1 MNGDKDIN
9 ILQKVYASL
18 KDDNGIWR
26 KEPVGIISNAETSE
40 KNVETLRLI
49 LDIILGSDKIAD
61 EVKLFISSE
70 STIKEINDEINRRI
84 ELRSIVN
91 KKKTSPYSYSNT
103 CKKITDAS
111 TSFSAILGIGMIR
124 KLIYNRVEASDNID
138 NKIEKFM
145 LSYGNSNGLRNN
157 LAIDIDTDEIGVS
170 AYKNNEDFFDILQ
183 TVENYLVQRKAIIQR
198 AINNDKHFVKYFNY
212 LLNSASLSD
221 DSVRQDRERLLKFL
235 NNEDYKTGYV
245 DSEDGADIDDED
257 IDAIVDELTNKVSS
271 PDTKV
276 EDTVEVKNEVE
287 NDINTSTST
296 SYENKVPEEPVNNT
310 NEADTDPENEDD
322 DTPEAEID
330 LEELLSS

>member
-9 ILQKVYASL
+9 ILQKVYTSL

-70 STIKEINDEINRRI
+70 STIREINDEINRRI

-111 TSFSAILGIGMIR
+111 TNFSAILGLGMIR
-124 KLIYNRVEASDNID
+124 KLIYNRVEDSDNID
-138 NKIEKFM
+138 KKIEKFM

-157 LAIDIDTDEIGVS
+157 LAIDIDTNEIGVS

-198 AINNDKHFVKYFNY
+198 ALNNDKHFVKYFNY

-221 DSVRQDRERLLKFL
+221 ESVRQDRERLLKFL

-245 DSEDGADIDDED
+245 DNEDGADIDDDED
-257 IDAIVDELTNKVSS
+257 IDAIVDELTNKVSN
-271 PDTKV
+271 PDVKV

-287 NDINTSTST
+287 NDINTSTS
-296 SYENKVPEEPVNNT
+296 YENEVPENPVDNT
-310 NEADTDPENEDD
+310 NEDDAKPENEDG
-322 DTPEAEID
+322 DTSEAEID

>member
-9 ILQKVYASL
+9 ILQKVYTSL

-70 STIKEINDEINRRI
+70 STIREINDEINRRI

-111 TSFSAILGIGMIR
+111 TNFSAILGLGMIR
-124 KLIYNRVEASDNID
+124 KLIYNRVEDNDNID
-138 NKIEKFM
+138 KKIEKFM

-198 AINNDKHFVKYFNY
+198 ALNNDRHFVKYFNY

-245 DSEDGADIDDED
+245 DEEEGNDIDDED
-257 IDAIVDELTNKVSS
+257 VDAIVDELTRNVV
-271 PDTKV
+271 DT
-276 EDTVEVKNEVE
+276 ENEVEGTPENEKIEE
-287 NDINTSTST
+287 NDINTSTS
-296 SYENKVPEEPVNNT
+296 YENEVPEEPVDNT
-310 NEADTDPENEDD
+310 KEADTDSENEDD

>member
-9 ILQKVYASL
+9 ILQKVYTSL

-49 LDIILGSDKIAD
+49 IDIILGSDKIAD

-70 STIKEINDEINRRI
+70 STIREINDEINRRI

-111 TSFSAILGIGMIR
+111 TNFSAILGLGMIR
-124 KLIYNRVEASDNID
+124 KLIYNRVEDSDNID
-138 NKIEKFM
+138 KKIEKFM

-198 AINNDKHFVKYFNY
+198 ALNNDRHFVKYFNY

-245 DSEDGADIDDED
+245 DEEEGNDIDDED
-257 IDAIVDELTNKVSS
+257 VDAIVDELTRNVV
-271 PDTKV
+271 DTENDV
-276 EDTVEVKNEVE
+276 EGTPENGKIEE
-287 NDINTSTST
+287 NDINTSTS
-296 SYENKVPEEPVNNT
+296 YENEVPEETVDNT
-310 NEADTDPENEDD
+310 KKADADPENGDSDTSED
-322 DTPEAEID
+322 EID

>member
-9 ILQKVYASL
+9 ILQKVYTSL

-26 KEPVGIISNAETSE
+26 KESVGIISNAETSE

-70 STIKEINDEINRRI
+70 STIREINDEINRRI

-111 TSFSAILGIGMIR
+111 TNFSAILGLGMIR
-124 KLIYNRVEASDNID
+124 KLIYNRVEDSDNID
-138 NKIEKFM
+138 KKIEKFM

-198 AINNDKHFVKYFNY
+198 ALNNDKHFVKYFNY

-245 DSEDGADIDDED
+245 DEEEGSDIDDED
-257 IDAIVDELTNKVSS
+257 VDAIVDELTRNVV
-271 PDTKV
+271 DTENEV
-276 EDTVEVKNEVE
+276 EDTPENEKIE
-287 NDINTSTST
+287 ETDINTSTS
-296 SYENKVPEEPVNNT
+296 YENEEPEKPVDNT
-310 NEADTDPENEDD
+310 NEADTDNENEDD
-322 DTPEAEID
+322 NTPEAEID

>member
-9 ILQKVYASL
+9 ILQKVYTSL

-70 STIKEINDEINRRI
+70 STIREINDEINRRI

-111 TSFSAILGIGMIR
+111 TNFSAILGLGMIR
-124 KLIYNRVEASDNID
+124 KLIYNRVEDSDNID
-138 NKIEKFM
+138 KKIEKFM

-157 LAIDIDTDEIGVS
+157 LAIDIDIDEIGIS

-198 AINNDKHFVKYFNY
+198 ALNNDRHFVKYFNY

-221 DSVRQDRERLLKFL
+221 DNVRQDRERLLKFL

-245 DSEDGADIDDED
+245 DEEDGSDIDDED
-257 IDAIVDELTNKVSS
+257 VDAIVDELTRNVA
-271 PDTKV
+271 DTENEV
-276 EDTVEVKNEVE
+276 EDTLENEKIEE
-287 NDINTSTST
+287 NDINTSTS
-296 SYENKVPEEPVNNT
+296 YENEVPEEPVDNT
-310 NEADTDPENEDD
+310 KEADTDPESEDA
-322 DTPEAEID
+322 DTSEDEID

>member
-1 MNGDKDIN
+1 MSGDKDIN

-49 LDIILGSDKIAD
+49 IDIILGSDKIAD

-111 TSFSAILGIGMIR
+111 TNFSAILGIGMIR
-124 KLIYNRVEASDNID
+124 KLIYNRVEDSDNIEK
-138 NKIEKFM
+138 KIEKLM

-245 DSEDGADIDDED
+245 DNEDSADIDDED
-257 IDAIVDELTNKVSS
+257 IDTIVDELTNKVSS

-276 EDTVEVKNEVE
+276 EGTPEVKNEVE
-287 NDINTSTST
+287 NDINTSTS
-296 SYENKVPEEPVNNT
+296 YENEVPEKPVNNT
-310 NEADTDPENEDD
+310 NEADTDPKNEDD

>member
-9 ILQKVYASL
+9 ILQKVYTSL

-111 TSFSAILGIGMIR
+111 TNFSAILGIGMIR
-124 KLIYNRVEASDNID
+124 KLIYNRVEDTDNID
-138 NKIEKFM
+138 KKIEKFM

-198 AINNDKHFVKYFNY
+198 ALNNDKHFVKYFNY

-221 DSVRQDRERLLKFL
+221 ESVRQDRERLLKFL

-245 DSEDGADIDDED
+245 DNEDGADIDDED
-257 IDAIVDELTNKVSS
+257 IDAIVDELTNKVSN
-271 PDTKV
+271 PDVKV
-276 EDTVEVKNEVE
+276 EDTVEIKNEVE
-287 NDINTSTST
+287 NDINKST
-296 SYENKVPEEPVNNT
+296 SYENGAPENPVDNT
-310 NEADTDPENEDD
+310 NEDDAKPENEDG
-322 DTPEAEID
+322 DTSEAEID

>member
-9 ILQKVYASL
+9 ILQKVYTSL

-70 STIKEINDEINRRI
+70 STIREINDEINRRI

-111 TSFSAILGIGMIR
+111 TNFSAILGLGMIR
-124 KLIYNRVEASDNID
+124 KLIYNRVEDSDNID
-138 NKIEKFM
+138 KKIEKFM

-198 AINNDKHFVKYFNY
+198 ALNNDRHFVKYFNY

-235 NNEDYKTGYV
+235 NNEDYKTGYI
-245 DSEDGADIDDED
+245 DEEEGSDIDDED
-257 IDAIVDELTNKVSS
+257 VDAIVDELTRNVV
-271 PDTKV
+271 DT
-276 EDTVEVKNEVE
+276 ENEVE
-287 NDINTSTST
+287 ATPENGKIEETDINKST
-296 SYENKVPEEPVNNT
+296 SYENEVPEKPVNNT
-310 NEADTDPENEDD
+310 NEDDTDSENEDD

>member
-9 ILQKVYASL
+9 ILQKVYTSL

-70 STIKEINDEINRRI
+70 STIREINDEINRRI

-111 TSFSAILGIGMIR
+111 TNFSAILGLGMIR
-124 KLIYNRVEASDNID
+124 KLIYNRVEDSDNID
-138 NKIEKFM
+138 KKLEKFM

-198 AINNDKHFVKYFNY
+198 ALNNDRHFVKYFNY

-245 DSEDGADIDDED
+245 DEEEGSDIDDED
-257 IDAIVDELTNKVSS
+257 VDAIVDELTRNVVGTE
-271 PDTKV
+271 DKV
-276 EDTVEVKNEVE
+276 EDTPENDKIGE
-287 NDINTSTST
+287 NDINTSTS
-296 SYENKVPEEPVNNT
+296 YENEVPEEPVDNT
-310 NEADTDPENEDD
+310 KKVDADPENEDD
-322 DTPEAEID
+322 DTSDDEID

>member
-9 ILQKVYASL
+9 ILQKVYTSL

-70 STIKEINDEINRRI
+70 STIREINDEINRRI

-111 TSFSAILGIGMIR
+111 TNFSAILGLGMIR
-124 KLIYNRVEASDNID
+124 KLIYNRVEDSDNID
-138 NKIEKFM
+138 KKIEKFM

-198 AINNDKHFVKYFNY
+198 ALNNDRHFVKYFNY

-245 DSEDGADIDDED
+245 DEEEGSDIDDED
-257 IDAIVDELTNKVSS
+257 VDAIVDELTRNVV
-271 PDTKV
+271 DT
-276 EDTVEVKNEVE
+276 ENEVEATPENEKIEE
-287 NDINTSTST
+287 NDINTSTS
-296 SYENKVPEEPVNNT
+296 YENEVPEEPVDNT
-310 NEADTDPENEDD
+310 KKADADPENGDSDASED
-322 DTPEAEID
+322 EID

>member
-9 ILQKVYASL
+9 ILQKVYTSL

-49 LDIILGSDKIAD
+49 IDIILGSDKIAD

-70 STIKEINDEINRRI
+70 STIREINDEINRRI

-111 TSFSAILGIGMIR
+111 TNFSAILGLGMIR
-124 KLIYNRVEASDNID
+124 KLIYNRVEDRDNID
-138 NKIEKFM
+138 KKIEKLM

-198 AINNDKHFVKYFNY
+198 ALNNDRHFVKYFNY

-235 NNEDYKTGYV
+235 NNEDYKTGYI
-245 DSEDGADIDDED
+245 DEEDGSDIDDED
-257 IDAIVDELTNKVSS
+257 VDAIVDELTRNVV
-271 PDTKV
+271 DT
-276 EDTVEVKNEVE
+276 ENEVEGTPENDKIEE
-287 NDINTSTST
+287 NDINTSTSC
-296 SYENKVPEEPVNNT
+296 EKEVPEEPVDNT
-310 NEADTDPENEDD
+310 KKADADPENGDSDTSED
-322 DTPEAEID
+322 EID

>member
-9 ILQKVYASL
+9 ILQKVYTSL

-70 STIKEINDEINRRI
+70 STIREINDEINRRI

-111 TSFSAILGIGMIR
+111 TNFSAILGLGMIR
-124 KLIYNRVEASDNID
+124 KLIYNRVEDSDNID
-138 NKIEKFM
+138 KKIEKFM

-198 AINNDKHFVKYFNY
+198 ALNNDRHFVKYFNY

-245 DSEDGADIDDED
+245 DEEDGSDIDDED
-257 IDAIVDELTNKVSS
+257 VDAIVDELTRNVVG
-271 PDTKV
+271 TENEV
-276 EDTVEVKNEVE
+276 EDTPENEKIEE
-287 NDINTSTST
+287 NDINTSTS
-296 SYENKVPEEPVNNT
+296 YENEVPEEPVDNT
-310 NEADTDPENEDD
+310 KEADVDPENGDSDTSED
-322 DTPEAEID
+322 EID

>member
-9 ILQKVYASL
+9 ILQKVYMSL

-70 STIKEINDEINRRI
+70 STIREINDEINRRI

-111 TSFSAILGIGMIR
+111 TNFSAILGLGMIR
-124 KLIYNRVEASDNID
+124 KLIYNRVEDSDNID
-138 NKIEKFM
+138 KKIEKFM

-198 AINNDKHFVKYFNY
+198 ALNNDRHFVKYFNY

-245 DSEDGADIDDED
+245 DEEEGSDIDDED
-257 IDAIVDELTNKVSS
+257 VDAIVDELTRNVV
-271 PDTKV
+271 DT
-276 EDTVEVKNEVE
+276 KNEVE
-287 NDINTSTST
+287 DPPENEKIEETDINTSTS
-296 SYENKVPEEPVNNT
+296 YENEVTEKPVNNT
-310 NEADTDPENEDD
+310 NEADTGPENEDD